1 MGLVKA
7 VQAGDVPKS
16 KVSKAVKKMAD
27 KMKEKDVDKY
37 ALQNIKGYQ
46 TKFKVK
52 KL

>member
-16 KVSKAVKKMAD
+16 KVSKAVQKMAN

-37 ALQNIKGYQ
+37 ASTKHKGFAKQ
-46 TKFKVK
+46 SSK
-52 KL
+52 